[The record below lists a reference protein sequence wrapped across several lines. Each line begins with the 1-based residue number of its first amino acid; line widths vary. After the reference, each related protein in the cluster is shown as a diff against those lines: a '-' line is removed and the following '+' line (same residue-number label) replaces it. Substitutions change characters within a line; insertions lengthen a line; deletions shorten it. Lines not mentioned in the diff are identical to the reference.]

1 MSFQKLIAGAF
12 GILFIIVL
20 YIIIY
25 YALKIMYKD
34 VKGGN
39 RVKGSAS
46 KGKLSY
52 GLEVINSGQNSN
64 IKQGSLIHV
73 RNTVTIGRKDD
84 NAIVLSDTFV
94 SSNHAKLYV
103 RNNDFYLEDLDST
116 NGTYI
121 NSNKVQG
128 RVKLKVNDEIKIG
141 TVIFK
146 VM

>member
-1 MSFQKLIAGAF
+1 MSFQKLIAGVFA
-12 GILFIIVL
+12 ILFIIVL

-39 RVKGSAS
+39 KGRSSSNRVKTA
-46 KGKLSY
+46 Y
-52 GLEVINSGQNSN
+52 GLEVINAGQNSN
-64 IKQGSLIHV
+64 LKKGSLIHV
-73 RNTVTIGRKDD
+73 RNSVTIGRKED
-84 NAIVLSDTFV
+84 NAIVLSDSFV
-94 SSNHAKLYV
+94 SSNHAKLYI
-103 RNNDFYLEDLDST
+103 RNNEFYIEDLDST

-121 NSNKVQG
+121 NNNKVSG
-128 RVKLKVNDEIKIG
+128 RVKLRVNDEIKIG

>member
-1 MSFQKLIAGAF
+1 MSFQKLIGVVFA
-12 GILFIIVL
+12 ILFIVVL

-39 RVKGSAS
+39 RTKGSSNKEKFA
-46 KGKLSY
+46 Y
-52 GLEVINSGQNSN
+52 GLEVVNEGQNSN
-64 IKQGSLIHV
+64 LKKGSLIHV

-84 NAIVLSDTFV
+84 NSIILSDTFV
-94 SSNHAKLYV
+94 SGNHAKLYV
-103 RNNDFYLEDLDST
+103 RNNEFYLEDLDST

-121 NSNKVQG
+121 NNQKLQG
-128 RVKLKVNDEIKIG
+128 RMKLKMNDEIKIG
-141 TVIFK
+141 TVVFK

>member
-1 MSFQKLIAGAF
+1 MSFQKLIGVVFA
-12 GILFIIVL
+12 ILFIVVL

-39 RVKGSAS
+39 RTKGSS
-46 KGKLSY
+46 NKEKLAY
-52 GLEVINSGQNSN
+52 GLEVVSEGQNSN
-64 IKQGSLIHV
+64 LKKGSLIHV

-84 NAIVLSDTFV
+84 NSIILSDTFV
-94 SSNHAKLYV
+94 SGNHAKLYV
-103 RNNDFYLEDLDST
+103 RNNEFYLEDLDST

-121 NSNKVQG
+121 NNQKLQG
-128 RVKLKVNDEIKIG
+128 RMKLKMNDEIKIG
-141 TVIFK
+141 TVVFK

>member
-1 MSFQKLIAGAF
+1 MSFQKLIGVVFA
-12 GILFIIVL
+12 ILFIVVL

-39 RVKGSAS
+39 RAKGSS
-46 KGKLSY
+46 NKGKLAY
-52 GLEVINSGQNSN
+52 GLEVVNEGQNSN
-64 IKQGSLIHV
+64 LKKGSLIHV

-84 NAIVLSDTFV
+84 NSIILSDTFV
-94 SSNHAKLYV
+94 SGNHAKLYV
-103 RNNDFYLEDLDST
+103 RNNEFYLEDLDST

-121 NSNKVQG
+121 NNQKLQG
-128 RVKLKVNDEIKIG
+128 RMKLKMNDEIKIG
-141 TVIFK
+141 TVVFK

>member
-1 MSFQKLIAGAF
+1 MSFQKLIGVVFA
-12 GILFIIVL
+12 ILFIVVL

-39 RVKGSAS
+39 RTKGSS
-46 KGKLSY
+46 NKGKLAY
-52 GLEVINSGQNSN
+52 GLEVVNEGQNSN
-64 IKQGSLIHV
+64 LKKGSLIHV

-84 NAIVLSDTFV
+84 NSIILSDTFV
-94 SSNHAKLYV
+94 SGNHAKLYV
-103 RNNDFYLEDLDST
+103 RNNEFYLEDLDST

-121 NSNKVQG
+121 NNQKLQG
-128 RVKLKVNDEIKIG
+128 RMKLKMNDEIKIG
-141 TVIFK
+141 TVVFK

>member
-1 MSFQKLIAGAF
+1 MSFQKLVGVAF
-12 GILFIIVL
+12 AVLFIVVL

-39 RVKGSAS
+39 RVKGSS
-46 KGKLSY
+46 NKGKSAY
-52 GLEVINSGQNSN
+52 GLEVVNEGQNAN
-64 IKQGSLIHV
+64 LKKGSLIHV
-73 RNTVTIGRKDD
+73 RNTVTIGRRDD
-84 NAIVLSDTFV
+84 NSIVLSDSFV

-103 RNNDFYLEDLDST
+103 RNNEFYLEDLDST
-116 NGTYI
+116 NGTYV
-121 NSNKVQG
+121 NNQKLQG
-128 RVKLKVNDEIKIG
+128 RMKLKMNDEIKIG

>member
-1 MSFQKLIAGAF
+1 MSFQKLIGVVFA
-12 GILFIIVL
+12 ILFIVIL

-39 RVKGSAS
+39 RVKGSS
-46 KGKLSY
+46 NKEKLAY
-52 GLEVINSGQNSN
+52 GLEVVNEGQNSN
-64 IKQGSLIHV
+64 LKKGSLIHV

-84 NAIVLSDTFV
+84 NSIILSDTFV
-94 SSNHAKLYV
+94 SGNHAKLYV
-103 RNNDFYLEDLDST
+103 RNNEFYLEDLDST

-121 NSNKVQG
+121 NNQKLQG
-128 RVKLKVNDEIKIG
+128 RMKLKMNDEIKIG
-141 TVIFK
+141 TVVFK